1 MRVLAAVEVGG
12 VGCARHLRADHWHRY
27 CHHHDFNS
35 DIIAIMMITCM
46 AVIDMA
52 IVIIMMILYI
62 TVIVIVTFMMISCM
76 SVIIICIITYL
87 EPADCHQAAGTE
99 KGTV

>member
-12 VGCARHLRADHWHRY
+12 VGCARHLRVDHWHRY

-35 DIIAIMMITCM
+35 DIIAIMMISCM

-52 IVIIMMILYI
+52 IVIFHDD
-62 TVIVIVTFMMISCM
+62 FMHDSNCYCNNHDDFMHVSNCHCNHDDFMHISHHH
-76 SVIIICIITYL
+76 L
-87 EPADCHQAAGTE
+87 
-99 KGTV
+99 

>member
-35 DIIAIMMITCM
+35 DIIAIMMISCM
-46 AVIDMA
+46 TAIF
-52 IVIIMMILYI
+52 IVII
-62 TVIVIVTFMMISCM
+62 MMISCM

-99 KGTV
+99 KDTF

>member
-35 DIIAIMMITCM
+35 DIIAIMMISCM

-52 IVIIMMILYI
+52 IVIFYDDFIHDSNCHFNHDD
-62 TVIVIVTFMMISCM
+62 FMHDS
-76 SVIIICIITYL
+76 
-87 EPADCHQAAGTE
+87 H
-99 KGTV
+99 